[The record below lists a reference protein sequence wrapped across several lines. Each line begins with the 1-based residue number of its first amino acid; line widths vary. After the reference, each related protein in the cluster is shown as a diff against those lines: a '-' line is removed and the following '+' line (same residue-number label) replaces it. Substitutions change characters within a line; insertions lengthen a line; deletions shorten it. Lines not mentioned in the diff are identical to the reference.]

1 MNNLAFIGRN
11 GLGKGL
17 SDLLS
22 AFNKLRD
29 IPITLHV
36 FSDSI
41 DIKPSNVIW
50 HGWLDRDEIW
60 RIDFDYVCLPINA
73 PETYCF
79 AMHEAVKNQKGLI
92 VNGENESLTSQI
104 LSGAKIYN
112 GLEDLRRIIIAL
124 AQDKRKEVELVT
136 LKRKRSIWERI

>member
-1 MNNLAFIGRN
+1 LNNLAFIGRN
-11 GLGKGL
+11 SEGKGL
-17 SDLLS
+17 SVLLS
-22 AFNKLRD
+22 AFNRLSH
-29 IPITLHV
+29 IPIMLHV

-41 DIKPSNVIW
+41 GIEHPNIIW
-50 HGWLDRDEIW
+50 HGWIDRNEIW
-60 RIDFDYVCLPINA
+60 RVDFDYVCLPMNA